1 MLIIV
6 EFKRTLVTAAL
17 PYVNN
22 VPHLGNIICTL
33 RADIYSRY
41 LKLNGKDTIFICG
54 TDESGTR
61 TEIEAKHRGI
71 TPDKYCKQMHNDI
84 LTNFKWL
91 GIEFDAFG
99 RTSSD
104 TNKMLTQEI
113 FNDLD
118 KKGLILEKEL
128 TLLYCKHDNMYLPD
142 SYVEGTCPHCGF
154 EGAKGDQCDNCSKFL
169 EPIELKNPKCKL
181 CGKVP
186 EVRKDMHLFLDLPKI
201 APALKKWI
209 ESKDDWKG
217 VIRNMPLAWIKEGLE
232 PRCIS
237 RNLNWG
243 TKIPKAGYE
252 DKVFYVWFDAPVGY
266 IAFTCD
272 LLPKDWK
279 TWWQSKD
286 TRIIHFLGKDNVP
299 FHTIIWPSELM
310 SNNKWTLPDYVASN
324 EYLNYQG
331 QQFSKSRN
339 LGIFTS
345 DLSKID
351 IEPSIWRFYLSVILP
366 EHKDYDFSWQ
376 DLMDKTNNELVA
388 NIGNFLFR
396 TLSFSGKHLG
406 VVPECALNPDDIKI
420 IDKVEKLKEKYAEK
434 MEIFELKEALKTVLE
449 LSNLANQYFQ
459 KNEPWVLVKTDKVR
473 CGTVLNVCLNMC
485 SSIARL
491 LYPFVPVA
499 SRGLW
504 KQLGYKDD
512 VGKSGRGVVLK
523 VGQKLGTP
531 EILFKKIE
539 KEDTAKYEVLFS
551 GKDVK
556 EVKAGKDV
564 KVDKDAKGSKDL
576 KDSKVSKGS
585 KKSDKDDGDSMVTY
599 EVFSKFKFK
608 VGTVVDVKDHP
619 EADKLYVLSVD
630 LGTEVRQIVAGMK
643 AYYKPS
649 ELKGKQII
657 VVSNLKPAMLRG
669 IESQGMVLA
678 AEKGKDV
685 VLLSVDK
692 MIKNGANVC

>member
-1 MLIIV
+1 MLIITD
-6 EFKRTLVTAAL
+6 FKRTLVTAAL

-41 LKLNGKDTIFICG
+41 LKLNGKDTMFICG

-61 TEIEAKHRGI
+61 TEIEAQKRGL
-71 TPDKYCKQMHNDI
+71 TPDKYCKKMHDDI
-84 LTNFKWL
+84 LTNFNWL
-91 GIEFDAFG
+91 GIEFDNFG
-99 RTSSD
+99 RTSSE
-104 TNKMLTQEI
+104 TNKELTQEI
-113 FNDLD
+113 FTDLD

-128 TLLYCKHDNMYLPD
+128 TLLYCKHDDRYLPD
-142 SYVEGTCPHCGF
+142 SYVEGICPHCGF

-169 EPIELKNPKCKL
+169 EPAELKEPKCKL
-181 CGKVP
+181 CGRTP
-186 EVRKDMHLFLDLPKI
+186 EVRKDMHLFLDLPKLS
-201 APALKKWI
+201 PSLKKWI
-209 ESKDDWKG
+209 ESKKDWKG
-217 VIRNMPLAWIKEGLE
+217 VTRNMPLAWIKEGLE

-243 TKIPKAGYE
+243 TKIPKVGYE

-266 IAFTCD
+266 IAFTRD
-272 LLPKDWK
+272 HLKKDWK
-279 TWWQSKD
+279 TWWQSED

-310 SNNKWTLPDYVASN
+310 SNSKWTLPDYVASN

-339 LGIFTS
+339 VGIFTS
-345 DLSKID
+345 DLGKVG
-351 IEPSIWRFYLSVILP
+351 IESSVWRFYLSVTLP

-396 TLSFSGKHLG
+396 TLSFSKKHFG
-406 VVPECALNPDDIKI
+406 EVPECALSSDDIKF
-420 IDKVEKLKEKYAEK
+420 IDKVEKLKEKYALK
-434 MEIFELKEALKTVLE
+434 METFELKEALKTVLE
-449 LSNLANQYFQ
+449 ISNLSNQYFQ

-473 CGTVLNVCLNMC
+473 CGTVLNVCLNLC
-485 SSIARL
+485 SSIGRL
-491 LYPFVPVA
+491 LYPFVPVS
-499 SRGLW
+499 SRALW

-512 VGKSGRGVVLK
+512 VGKSRGTVLT
-523 VGQKLGTP
+523 VGQKLGKP
-531 EILFKKIE
+531 SILFKKIE
-539 KEDTAKYEVLFS
+539 KDEVGKFEVMFS
-551 GKDVK
+551 G
-556 EVKAGKDV
+556 
-564 KVDKDAKGSKDL
+564 KDAKGSK
-576 KDSKVSKGS
+576 
-585 KKSDKDDGDSMVTY
+585 KSEKDDGDGMVTY
-599 EVFSKFKFK
+599 EEFSKLKFK

-643 AYYKPS
+643 AYYKAS
-649 ELKGKQII
+649 EMKGKQVI
-657 VVSNLKPAMLRG
+657 VVSNLKPAKLRG

>member
-6 EFKRTLVTAAL
+6 GFKRTLVTAAL

-41 LKLNGKDTIFICG
+41 LKLNGRDALFICG

-61 TEIEAKHRGI
+61 TEIEAQKRGL
-71 TPDKYCKQMHNDI
+71 TPDKYCKQMHDDI
-84 LTNFKWL
+84 LTNFNWL
-91 GIEFDAFG
+91 GIEFDNFG
-99 RTSSD
+99 RTSSE
-104 TNKMLTQEI
+104 TNKELTQEI
-113 FNDLD
+113 FTDLD

-128 TLLYCKHDNMYLPD
+128 TLLYCKHDDRYLPD
-142 SYVEGTCPHCGF
+142 SYVEGICPHCGF
-154 EGAKGDQCDNCSKFL
+154 DGAKGDQCDNCSKFL
-169 EPIELKNPKCKL
+169 EPAELKEPKCKL
-181 CGKVP
+181 CGRTP
-186 EVRKDMHLFLDLPKI
+186 EVRKDMHLFLDLPKLS
-201 APALKKWI
+201 PSLKKWI
-209 ESKDDWKG
+209 ESKRDWKG
-217 VIRNMPLAWIKEGLE
+217 VTRNMPLSWIKEGLE

-237 RNLNWG
+237 RNLKWG
-243 TKIPKAGYE
+243 TKIPKKGYE

-266 IAFTCD
+266 IAFTRD
-272 LLPKDWK
+272 YLKKDWK

-310 SNNKWTLPDYVASN
+310 SNSKWTLPDYVASN

-339 LGIFTS
+339 VGIFTS
-345 DLSKID
+345 DLDKVG
-351 IEPSIWRFYLSVILP
+351 IEPSLWRFYLSVTLP

-396 TLSFSGKHLG
+396 TLSFSKKHFG
-406 VVPECALNPDDIKI
+406 EVPKCALSPDDIKV
-420 IDKVEKLKEKYAEK
+420 IDKVEKLKEKYALK
-434 MEIFELKEALKTVLE
+434 METFELKEALKTVLE
-449 LSNLANQYFQ
+449 ISNLSNQYFQ

-473 CGTVLNVCLNMC
+473 CGTVLNVCLNLC
-485 SSIARL
+485 STIGRL
-491 LYPFVPVA
+491 LYPFVPV
-499 SRGLW
+499 SSEDLW
-504 KQLGYKDD
+504 EQLGYKDD
-512 VGKSGRGVVLK
+512 VGKSRGAVLT
-523 VGQKLGTP
+523 VGQKLGKP
-531 EILFKKIE
+531 SILFKKIE
-539 KEDTAKYEVLFS
+539 KEDADKFEVMFS
-551 GKDVK
+551 G
-556 EVKAGKDV
+556 
-564 KVDKDAKGSKDL
+564 KDAKGSK
-576 KDSKVSKGS
+576 SS
-585 KKSDKDDGDSMVTY
+585 KKSEKDDGDGMVTY
-599 EVFSKFKFK
+599 EEFSKLKFK

-643 AYYKPS
+643 AYYKPD
-649 ELKGKQII
+649 EMKGKQVI
-657 VVSNLKPAMLRG
+657 VVSNLKPAKLRG